1 MNRYLIPGRPGGCTD
16 WAGIPEARIENAL
29 VVCSLPVQASAQL
42 CWSEDAIHV
51 RMTAQEEKIL
61 ARFTG
66 DHDPVCRDSC
76 LEFFLSPDAEDDRYF
91 NFEFNPNGA
100 FYAGFGKPDV
110 MRYRL
115 QEDYLPEVLQV
126 SPFEFSGGWGV
137 EFTVPISFVQIFVPD
152 FELAA
157 GKTLRGNFYKCGDET
172 VQPHFIAWNPV
183 EHPTPC
189 FHLPQYFGTLCLK

>member
-1 MNRYLIPGRPGGCTD
+1 MRTYDIVHTNGKPD
-16 WAGIPEARIENAL
+16 WNTVSA
-29 VVCSLPVQASAQL
+29 VQLDHHLWSDVKSIVPQAQVA
-42 CWSEDAIHV
+42 WSEDALYIRLTV
-51 RMTAQEEKIL
+51 KEENIL
-61 ARFTG
+61 RRHTG
-66 DHDPVCRDSC
+66 PLAPVYQDSC
-76 LEFFLSPDAEDDRYF
+76 LEFFFSPESNDRYF

-189 FHLPQYFGTLCLK
+189 FHLPQYFGALSLK